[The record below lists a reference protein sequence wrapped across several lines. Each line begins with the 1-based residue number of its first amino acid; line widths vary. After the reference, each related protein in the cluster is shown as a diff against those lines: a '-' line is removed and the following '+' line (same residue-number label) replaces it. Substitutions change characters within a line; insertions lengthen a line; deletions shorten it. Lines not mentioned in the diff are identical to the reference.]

1 VRIFSVFLASL
12 ALFSATISNAQLA
25 PSTGVIDEILVKFVP
40 GATAEHRRAAHVQ
53 ASSQVVKELTRL
65 GVFVVKPGAGSAES
79 IIALYQ
85 QNPNVEYAEPNH
97 RRLLFRPV
105 TTEGSEPS
113 LGIPNNFDEQWGL
126 HNTGQG
132 FGATVDPIY
141 GTLIH
146 PTYRGTPG
154 ADINAPEGWGIDRQG
169 SANVAI
175 AVLDSGVACDHLD
188 LAGKC
193 IEELSFVDEHGSTLE
208 DVLGHGTHVAG
219 IAAAITDN
227 ATGIAGVGWN
237 TSIGALK
244 VCWEDM
250 SLAILGIIIGQCDD
264 ADVAEAI
271 GHVVD
276 SGLYQVI
283 NMSLAG
289 PENST
294 TLQNAVNDAW
304 NAGIVIVAGA
314 GNEYTDDIMYPAG
327 YANVIA
333 AAASD
338 QHDNLSGFS
347 TFGPWVSVM
356 APGSAILSTIPGG
369 FCNQPAGEPS
379 NCYDW
384 KSGTS
389 MSTPHVAGL
398 AALLWAHL
406 PSPGNSEVRSIIES
420 TADSAG
426 ALQQSL
432 TSWVQHGRINM
443 EEALTNGGG
452 VPPTEPTTHHVES
465 IALSTDNAGRGS
477 KRGRAL
483 VRVFDDQGNPKAGAT
498 VAGDFTGSFNESIVG
513 TTDVTGVAELMTS
526 GTIKGGV
533 SFTFCVASVIAD
545 TNYDDTA
552 NNATCATL

>member
-1 VRIFSVFLASL
+1 MRTFFVFLASL
-12 ALFSATISNAQLA
+12 ALFTSTTGHAQPV
-25 PSTGVIDEILVKFVP
+25 PSTKAPDNILVKFNP
-40 GATAEHRRAAHVQ
+40 GATAEHRRAAHSQ
-53 ASSQVVKELTRL
+53 ANGRVVRELTGL
-65 GVFVVKPGAGSAES
+65 GVFVVEPGAGTVDNA
-79 IIALYQ
+79 IAIYQ
-85 QNPNVEYAEPNH
+85 HNPNVEYVEPNY

-105 TTEGSEPS
+105 TTEGAEPS
-113 LGIPNNFDEQWGL
+113 LGISNNFDEQWGL

-146 PTYRGTPG
+146 PAYRGTTG
-154 ADINAPEGWGIDRQG
+154 ADINAPEGWGIDRRG

-219 IAAAITDN
+219 IAVAINDN

-237 TSIGALK
+237 TSIGSLK

-271 GHVVD
+271 GHVVN

-289 PENST
+289 PENSI
-294 TLQNAVNDAW
+294 TLQNAIDDAW

-314 GNEYTDDIMYPAG
+314 GNEYTNDIMYPAG
-327 YANVIA
+327 YTNVIGV
-333 AAASD
+333 AASD
-338 QHDNLSGFS
+338 QHDNLPSYS

-356 APGSAILSTIPGG
+356 APGSTILSTVPGG
-369 FCNQPAGEPS
+369 FCSQPAGEPS

-406 PSPGNSEVRSIIES
+406 PSPSNSEVRSIIED
-420 TADSAG
+420 TADPVG
-426 ALQQSL
+426 ALQQNL

-443 EEALTNGGG
+443 EEALTGGGG
-452 VPPTEPTTHHVES
+452 VPPTEPATHHVES
-465 IALSTDNAGRGS
+465 IVLSTVNAGRGS
-477 KRGRAL
+477 KQGRAL
-483 VRVFDDQGNPKAGAT
+483 VQVFDDQGNPKAGAT
-498 VAGDFTGSFNESIVG
+498 VSGDFTGSFNEPFAG
-513 TTDVTGVAELMTS
+513 MTDATGVVEFITS
-526 GTIKGGV
+526 GTVKGGV
-533 SFTFCVASVIAD
+533 GFTFCVANVMAD
-545 TNYDDTA
+545 TNYDESA